1 MRRVFLSHSRRDAD
15 LAAGI
20 ARELRRRGIEP
31 FDVLDN
37 VTAGEDWRQTIKSAI
52 RRADGFVLIVST
64 PEAVSTSWASYELG
78 MAEALGKQILLLLS
92 HNYTI
97 AELPLDMAGLPIVPF
112 DPAHPQLA
120 AHEVVDR
127 LLAAA

>member
-20 ARELRRRGIEP
+20 AKELRKRQIEP
-31 FDVLDN
+31 FDVFES
-37 VTAGEDWRQTIKSAI
+37 VAGGEDWRQTIKSAI
-52 RRADGFVLIVST
+52 RRADGFVLIVSA
-64 PEAVSTSWASYELG
+64 PETVSTSWASYELG
-78 MAEALGKQILLLLS
+78 IAEALGKRIFLLLS
-92 HNYTI
+92 HNHT
-97 AELPLDMAGLPIVPF
+97 AAQLPLDMAGLPIVPF
-112 DPAHPQLA
+112 DPGHPESA